1 MLKSLQQ
8 LWKDANT
15 PTDFIIVMWIY
26 LLFGLFTIGWT
37 SIVFGIVTGQVD
49 LNNATFGIFDTLG

>member
-26 LLFGLFTIGWT
+26 LLFGLFVVSW
-37 SIVFGIVTGQVD
+37 SSLVFAD
-49 LNNATFGIFDTLG
+49 RDWETF